1 MTPRQKIVG
10 RLREASKIGSGLS
23 VASKVMVHC
32 PTGLVRDT
40 GMMLPDLLRAAEAIS
55 LETHSAAADV
65 LERVAAA
72 SQADPTS
79 DDLSVELAL
88 RLADAEAT
96 IARRD
101 ARIAELE
108 TANERRAYYN
118 NDPESAQAD
127 ERLYQEAVAA
137 VRESGRASVSYVQ
150 RVLRLNYNHGLALV
164 QRMEREGVVSAA
176 DLAGKRSVLGVQGLL
191 TRLSS
196 GVLGVEGGV
205 MGERVVVNVP
215 VLQEWVQRI
224 SFMQQTVLLT
234 AIRGPDGLPKYG
246 PAKLLLRWFRRC
258 VLLSAMDGKV
268 LHTPWDNNGGSFTGP
283 SLSIEAVRH
292 RLYMS
297 REDCFDI
304 NQVTTADCEAT
315 LDREWEAWMD
325 EIAGQYL
332 RDLDAIPHHFQLHFL
347 HAAEIVGYKHPDARI
362 RAWWARLYVRLVEDM
377 HLHPET
383 EAEMDRR
390 LGDNREQWLERADV
404 ATRA

>member
-1 MTPRQKIVG
+1 MSERQKIVG

-40 GMMLPDLLRAAEAIS
+40 GMTLPDLLRAAEAIS

-108 TANERRAYYN
+108 TANERHAYYN

-164 QRMEREGVVSAA
+164 QRMEREGVVSTA
-176 DLAGKRSVLGVQGLL
+176 DFAGKRSVL
-191 TRLSS
+191 
-196 GVLGVEGGV
+196 
-205 MGERVVVNVP
+205 
-215 VLQEWVQRI
+215 
-224 SFMQQTVLLT
+224 
-234 AIRGPDGLPKYG
+234 AA
-246 PAKLLLRWFRRC
+246 AK
-258 VLLSAMDGKV
+258 
-268 LHTPWDNNGGSFTGP
+268 T
-283 SLSIEAVRH
+283 
-292 RLYMS
+292 
-297 REDCFDI
+297 
-304 NQVTTADCEAT
+304 
-315 LDREWEAWMD
+315 
-325 EIAGQYL
+325 
-332 RDLDAIPHHFQLHFL
+332 
-347 HAAEIVGYKHPDARI
+347 
-362 RAWWARLYVRLVEDM
+362 
-377 HLHPET
+377 
-383 EAEMDRR
+383 
-390 LGDNREQWLERADV
+390 
-404 ATRA
+404 